1 MNVSLV
7 TSPVAAR
14 RVTLGILI
22 AVFATN
28 FMDRQIIAILAE
40 PIKRDLIL
48 SDTEIGLLYG
58 LAFAALY
65 TTAGIPI
72 ARFADRADRA
82 SIINWSLVL
91 FSVMTTTCGL
101 AMGYWQLLVARIGVA
116 IGEGGTN
123 PPSHSM
129 ISDLYP
135 VERRSTAMAMFSLG
149 PHIGMLLGFLISGWI
164 AQLWGWR
171 LAFAVM
177 GLTGLLLASLSFR
190 FLQEPK
196 RNRINSSDAQPFSE
210 VLQLLISRPSLRH
223 LFAGA
228 AVFSIA
234 AYAIIGWLPS
244 FLIRSHGLSTATTGT
259 VLAFVLGLVG
269 GFGTFLGGS
278 LADKLGARNPS
289 WRLRTVAIALG
300 LVSPLWATLF
310 LTSDSITTLVLLMPA
325 GGLLGFYLGPSFAMV
340 QTLVDPAMRAT
351 AAALVLLVI
360 NLIGLG
366 VGPVAVGA
374 LSDALMPY
382 REANSLQAALMIV
395 PPLCMWAAYHYNAAA
410 SRIGVD
416 LGKAT
421 RR

>member
-1 MNVSLV
+1 MTL
-7 TSPVAAR
+7 PAAGR
-14 RVTLGILI
+14 GVTLGILI

-28 FMDRQIIAILAE
+28 FMDRQIVAILVE

-48 SDTEIGLLYG
+48 SDTQVGLLYG

-72 ARFADRADRA
+72 ARIGDRANRA
-82 SIINWSLVL
+82 WIVNWSLVL

-101 AMGYWQLLVARIGVA
+101 AMNYWQLLVARIGVA

-123 PPSHSM
+123 APSHSM

-135 VERRSTAMAMFSLG
+135 VARRSTAMAIFSLG
-149 PHIGMLLGFLISGWI
+149 PHIGMLLGFLIGGWI

-171 LAFAVM
+171 LAFAVV
-177 GLTGLLLASLSFR
+177 GLAGLLLAVLSFR
-190 FLQEPK
+190 FLQEP
-196 RNRINSSDAQPFSE
+196 RRDRINSTDAQPFSE
-210 VLQLLISRPSLRH
+210 VVRSLISQPSLRH

-234 AYAIIGWLPS
+234 AYTIIGWLPS
-244 FLIRSHGLSTATTGT
+244 FLIRSHGLSTAMAGT
-259 VLAFVLGLVG
+259 VLALVLGLVG
-269 GFGTFLGGS
+269 GFGTVLGGL
-278 LADKLGARNPS
+278 LADKLGERNPT
-289 WRLRTVAIALG
+289 WRLQTVAIALG
-300 LVSPLWATLF
+300 LVSLLWAALF
-310 LTSDSITTLVLLMPA
+310 LTSDSVTTLVLLVPS

-340 QTLVDPAMRAT
+340 QSLVGPAMRAT

-374 LSDALMPY
+374 LSDALMRY
-382 REANSLQAALMIV
+382 RGANSLQAALMIV
-395 PPLCMWAAYHYNAAA
+395 PPLCLWAAYHYHAAA
-410 SRIGVD
+410 RTIGVD

-421 RR
+421 RS